1 MMRLQEIKRSLLQQR
16 ELNKAR
22 RIVQRAFG
30 TRRGSYLNE
39 YLD

>member
-1 MMRLQEIKRSLLQQR
+1 MRLQDVKKSLLQQR

-22 RIVQRAFG
+22 RVVQRAFG
-30 TRRGSYLNE
+30 MRRASYHYE

>member
-1 MMRLQEIKRSLLQQR
+1 MRIHDLKMTVLQQR
-16 ELNKAR
+16 ELDKAR

-30 TRRGSYLNE
+30 VRRASYHYE

>member
-1 MMRLQEIKRSLLQQR
+1 MRLQEIKKSIVQQR

-30 TRRGSYLNE
+30 TRRASYHYE